1 MQIKKFRAASLK
13 EAAEIMKS
21 ELGAEALILGTKVV
35 ADENDNRLKLYEI
48 TAGVDKFEIAEETKS
63 KVIKQ
68 NLSQSNSFADEMR
81 NMTARIYQQNQNQKQ
96 KINSAYGLTEK
107 IGKEIIVKK
116 ESAAVK
122 ENPADENRM
131 KEIIKNLSDKEV
143 QKSVVLSVM
152 EQLKKYKNF
161 LSKDNLD
168 NYVQTVLGSLIQT
181 KSLDLNVKKQNK
193 VIALVGP
200 TGVGKTTTIAK
211 LALIAKIIHKLDVGL
226 ISIDTYRLGAID
238 QLKSF
243 ADVSHTDFLVA
254 YEPEE
259 MPALMKKF
267 AKKDIVFIDTVG
279 RNHKNDAQLK
289 SNLDF
294 LSSVKIDETFL
305 VLSAASSTR
314 NLVEIAKKFKMFN
327 YSSFIISKIDEAV
340 VHGNIINLSTKTGSP
355 IAFLTNG
362 QTIPDDIISADKD
375 YIANLIYTSQLRS

>member
-1 MQIKKFRAASLK
+1 MHIKKYRASSLK
-13 EAAEIMKS
+13 EATQIMKD
-21 ELGAEALILGTKVV
+21 ELGAEALILGTRVV
-35 ADENDNRLKLYEI
+35 PDENDKRLKLYEI
-48 TAGVDKFEIAEETKS
+48 TAGYDKFEVALETRE
-63 KVIKQ
+63 KVAKQ
-68 NLSQSNSFADEMR
+68 NIEKEISFADEMKK
-81 NMTARIYQQNQNQKQ
+81 MTEKVYQQKTNQKQ
-96 KINSAYGLTEK
+96 KVSEAYGVN
-107 IGKEIIVKK
+107 VK
-116 ESAAVK
+116 A
-122 ENPADENRM
+122 ADEEKTKQKSVLVVDDKM
-131 KEIIKNLSDKEV
+131 KEIIKTLTEKEI
-143 QKSVVLSVM
+143 QKSVVLSIM

-161 LSKDNLD
+161 LSKDNLE
-168 NYVQTVLGSLIQT
+168 NYVQTCLSSLILT

-226 ISIDTYRLGAID
+226 ISIDTYRLGAVD

-254 YEPEE
+254 YEPGE

-294 LSSVKIDETFL
+294 LSSVKVDETFL
-305 VLSAASSTR
+305 VLSATSSTR
-314 NLVEIAKKFKMFN
+314 NLLDIAKKFKIFN
-327 YSSFIISKIDEAV
+327 YSAYIFSKIDEAV
-340 VHGNIINLSTKTGSP
+340 VHGNIVNLSTKTGSP

-375 YIANLIYTSQLRS
+375 YVSNLVLTGRISA

>member
-1 MQIKKFRAASLK
+1 MHIKKYRASSLK
-13 EAAEIMKS
+13 EATQIMKD
-21 ELGAEALILGTKVV
+21 ELGAEALILGTRVV
-35 ADENDNRLKLYEI
+35 PDENDKRLKLYEI
-48 TAGVDKFEIAEETKS
+48 TAGYDKFEVAQETKE
-63 KVIKQ
+63 KVAKQ
-68 NLSQSNSFADEMR
+68 NIDKEISFADEMKK
-81 NMTARIYQQNQNQKQ
+81 MTEKVYQQKANQKQ
-96 KINSAYGLTEK
+96 KVSEAYGVN
-107 IGKEIIVKK
+107 VKAIDEERPK
-116 ESAAVK
+116 QKSAPVVDDK
-122 ENPADENRM
+122 M
-131 KEIIKNLSDKEV
+131 KEIIKTLTEKEI
-143 QKSVVLSVM
+143 QKSVVLSIM

-161 LSKDNLD
+161 LSKDNLE
-168 NYVQTVLGSLIQT
+168 NYVQTCLSSLILT

-226 ISIDTYRLGAID
+226 ISIDTYRLGAVD

-254 YEPEE
+254 YEPGE

-294 LSSVKIDETFL
+294 LSSVKVDETFL
-305 VLSAASSTR
+305 VLSATSSTR
-314 NLVEIAKKFKMFN
+314 NLLDIAKKFKIFN
-327 YSSFIISKIDEAV
+327 YSSYIFSKIDEAV
-340 VHGNIINLSTKTGSP
+340 VHGNIVNLTTKTGSP

-375 YIANLIYTSQLRS
+375 YVSNLVLTGRISA

>member
-21 ELGAEALILGTKVV
+21 ELGTEALILGTKVV

-122 ENPADENRM
+122 ENSADENRM

-254 YEPEE
+254 
-259 MPALMKKF
+259 
-267 AKKDIVFIDTVG
+267 
-279 RNHKNDAQLK
+279 
-289 SNLDF
+289 
-294 LSSVKIDETFL
+294 
-305 VLSAASSTR
+305 
-314 NLVEIAKKFKMFN
+314 
-327 YSSFIISKIDEAV
+327 
-340 VHGNIINLSTKTGSP
+340 
-355 IAFLTNG
+355 
-362 QTIPDDIISADKD
+362 
-375 YIANLIYTSQLRS
+375 

>member
-1 MQIKKFRAASLK
+1 MHIKKYRASSLK
-13 EAAEIMKS
+13 EATQIMKD
-21 ELGAEALILGTKVV
+21 ELGAEALILGTRVV
-35 ADENDNRLKLYEI
+35 PDENDKRLKLYEI
-48 TAGVDKFEIAEETKS
+48 TAGYDKFEVAQETKE
-63 KVIKQ
+63 KVAKQ
-68 NLSQSNSFADEMR
+68 NIDKEISFADEMKK
-81 NMTARIYQQNQNQKQ
+81 MTEKVYQQKANQKQ
-96 KINSAYGLTEK
+96 KVSEAYGVS
-107 IGKEIIVKK
+107 VK
-116 ESAAVK
+116 
-122 ENPADENRM
+122 ADEEKTIQKTVQVVDNKM
-131 KEIIKNLSDKEV
+131 KEIIKTLTEKEI
-143 QKSVVLSVM
+143 QKSVVLSIM

-161 LSKDNLD
+161 LSKDNLE
-168 NYVQTVLGSLIQT
+168 NYVQTCLSSLILT

-226 ISIDTYRLGAID
+226 ISIDTYRLGAVD

-254 YEPEE
+254 YEPGE

-294 LSSVKIDETFL
+294 ISSIKVDETFL
-305 VLSAASSTR
+305 VLSATSSTR
-314 NLVEIAKKFKMFN
+314 NLLDIAKKFKIFN
-327 YSSFIISKIDEAV
+327 YSSYIFSKIDEAV
-340 VHGNIINLSTKTGSP
+340 VHGNIVNLTTKTGSP

-375 YIANLIYTSQLRS
+375 YVSNLVLTGRISA

>member
-1 MQIKKFRAASLK
+1 MHIKKYRASSLK
-13 EAAEIMKS
+13 EATQIMKD
-21 ELGAEALILGTKVV
+21 ELGAEALILGTRVV
-35 ADENDNRLKLYEI
+35 PDENDKRLKLYEI
-48 TAGVDKFEIAEETKS
+48 TAGYDKFEVAQETKE
-63 KVIKQ
+63 KVAKQ
-68 NLSQSNSFADEMR
+68 NIDKEISFADEMKK
-81 NMTARIYQQNQNQKQ
+81 MTEKVYQQKANQKQ
-96 KINSAYGLTEK
+96 KVSEAYGVS
-107 IGKEIIVKK
+107 VK
-116 ESAAVK
+116 
-122 ENPADENRM
+122 ADEEKTIQKTVQVVDNKM
-131 KEIIKNLSDKEV
+131 KEIIKTLTEKEI
-143 QKSVVLSVM
+143 QKSVVLSIM

-161 LSKDNLD
+161 LSKDNLE
-168 NYVQTVLGSLIQT
+168 NYVQTCLSSLILT

-226 ISIDTYRLGAID
+226 ISIDTYRLGAVD

-254 YEPEE
+254 YEPGE

-294 LSSVKIDETFL
+294 LSSVKVDETFL
-305 VLSAASSTR
+305 VLSATSSTR
-314 NLVEIAKKFKMFN
+314 NLLDIAKKFKIFN
-327 YSSFIISKIDEAV
+327 YSSYIFSKIDEAV
-340 VHGNIINLSTKTGSP
+340 VHGNIVNLTTKTGSP

-375 YIANLIYTSQLRS
+375 YVSNLVLTGRISA